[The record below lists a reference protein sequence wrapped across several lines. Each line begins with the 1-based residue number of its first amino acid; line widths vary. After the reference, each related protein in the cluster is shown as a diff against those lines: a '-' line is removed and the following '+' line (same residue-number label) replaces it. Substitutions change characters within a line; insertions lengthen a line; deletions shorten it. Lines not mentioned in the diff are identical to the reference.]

1 MRNTNHI
8 LVIHGFNSGKGSKSD
23 ILEKAFPNC
32 QIHSPQLQNDPVNDL
47 IILQNYLNK
56 YSDIH
61 VVGTSL
67 GGFYG
72 LYLALINQHRDDLSF
87 YLINPS
93 YTPYDYFAGKLNQ
106 TFKNYKTN
114 TEFVVDEYFVN
125 QLKNFQNYIHE
136 QMKNIVYN
144 IYWFFGTKDTELDY
158 QPLKNVLYSFNKP
171 VNIFESEQDHR
182 HEDLTQVIEQ
192 IKQNSII

>member
-1 MRNTNHI
+1 MRNINHI

-23 ILEKAFPNC
+23 ILEKAFPEY
-32 QIHSPQLQNDPVNDL
+32 QIHSPQLQNGPINDL
-47 IILQNYLNK
+47 AILQSYLNR

-72 LYLALINQHRDDLSF
+72 LYLALMNQHRDDLSF

-93 YTPYDYFAGKLNQ
+93 YTPYDYFSKKLNQ
-106 TFKNYKTN
+106 KFKNYKTN
-114 TEFVVDEYFVN
+114 TEFIVNENFIN
-125 QLKNFQNYIHE
+125 QLKTTQTYIHE
-136 QMKNIVYN
+136 RIKNVIYN
-144 IYWFFGTKDTELDY
+144 IYWFFGTKDTELDH
-158 QPLKNVLYSFNKP
+158 QPLKNILYSFNKP

-182 HEDLTQVIEQ
+182 YENIEQVINQ
-192 IKQNSII
+192 IKQNSVI